1 MPDALELPGTRRPV
15 VIEVCAGLALIR
27 ELVPNGIPC
36 LPAVVGALDNL
47 PEPTG
52 VLGRIDPVGVSR
64 RPLDV
69 VDVPAGEVRSADVP
83 LLALGIRGHH
93 ECALVRAN
101 QYPNSAHASLLPESS
116 FHALREYGTAA
127 DLSRD
132 LFVLDRDV
140 NVVGGGLRPGHRRRP
155 DDRDEC
161 EF

>member
-15 VIEVCAGLALIR
+15 VIAMGAVNVHIR
-27 ELVPNGIPC
+27 ELVPYGIPC
-36 LPAVVGALDNL
+36 LRAVVGALDNL

-52 VLGRIDPVGVSR
+52 VLGGIDRVGVSR

-93 ECALVRAN
+93 ECTLVRAN

-116 FHALREYGTAA
+116 LRALREYGT
-127 DLSRD
+127 
-132 LFVLDRDV
+132 
-140 NVVGGGLRPGHRRRP
+140 PP
-155 DDRDEC
+155 T
-161 EF
+161 